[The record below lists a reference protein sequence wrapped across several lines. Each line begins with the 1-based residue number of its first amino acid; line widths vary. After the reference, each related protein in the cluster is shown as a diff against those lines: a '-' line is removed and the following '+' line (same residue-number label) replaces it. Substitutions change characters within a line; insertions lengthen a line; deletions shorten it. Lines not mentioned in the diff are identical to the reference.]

1 MIILMAGLPGTGKST
16 LAQALA
22 QELRGS
28 VLSKDAVR
36 HALFAPED
44 IEYSAEQDDFCVE
57 VMLETAGYVLR
68 KDPNRFIF
76 LDGRTFSRQDQVK
89 RILDFA
95 SEFSQQWRI
104 IECTCSQATVKNR
117 LSTQNGHP
125 AGNRDFELY
134 LEVKARFEP
143 ITQPKIV
150 VDTDQP
156 LESCIAQCLQAL
168 A

>member
-16 LAQALA
+16 LARALA

-36 HALFAPED
+36 QALFAPQD
-44 IEYSAEQDDFCVE
+44 IEYSVEQDDFCVE
-57 VMLETAGYVLR
+57 VMLQAASYLLR
-68 KDPNRFIF
+68 KQPVRFIF
-76 LDGRTFSRQDQVK
+76 LDGRTFSRQYQVK

-95 SEFSQQWRI
+95 SELSQNWRI
-104 IECTCSQATVKNR
+104 IECTCSQATAQSR
-117 LSTQNGHP
+117 LSIENGHL
-125 AGNRDFELY
+125 AGNRDFQLY
-134 LEVKARFEP
+134 LEVKDRFEP

-156 LESCIAQCLQAL
+156 LESCISQCLEAL